1 MFDIAGFCPVAAGSC
16 SALDLEAAWEGY
28 DRILGFEYSKE
39 LYAAAGFQFC
49 GLSRAGEAVNWA
61 ADEECFVAVY
71 GICYSRLEA
80 AGIEPGQRL
89 TAGRLYALY
98 QSQRLDFLGQLKGE
112 FVLIIADHRRGETYF
127 IADPL
132 NVKSVYYYNAPAGLL
147 FSSSLYGLS
156 RLMKAS
162 GIEPVWDGASFIEY
176 YLFDF
181 ILGDE
186 TGLKDVRELQAGK
199 MLKVSGGVG
208 QASAYCN
215 PFELFALTSQPLSEQ
230 QSARLLS
237 DILRRNIALFS
248 DGPEHT
254 AFALTGGYD
263 SRSIAALAGSG
274 FQDYQYYSYGHPES
288 WDIKVPKLLARKN
301 NLSHL
306 SIDLSSDFKR
316 DYSKYALQA
325 IRLGDGIAEASRANY
340 PFVYAN
346 HLQDKQSIITGLFGS
361 ELIKNPSTRGA
372 FIDEN
377 ILSVLRA
384 EDTEAR
390 LHQLYGQMLEEG
402 AVSPAF
408 GEAHRATVVQRML
421 NNPFVNNALE
431 MNQKLFYFV
440 LMVGVRKYFAKEIK
454 LERFF
459 IHNRPPFFD
468 VDFIEALL
476 RTPFPWVYNWTQE
489 KSLVKNLKI
498 HRIYANFISHNR
510 ALLDTIS
517 THGFKPRYL
526 RSKWL
531 YPMLAYQFWSM
542 KKKITQESQLSFD
555 GELKSLF
562 AQHRQAE
569 TAGFPFESS
578 WMEGLEQRDFKNYVK
593 INSLN
598 LWMAFL
604 TQQMQADKP
613 KVHE

>member
-1 MFDIAGFCPVAAGSC
+1 MFDIAGFCPVDPGAEA
-16 SALDLEAAWEGY
+16 ALDLEAAWEGY
-28 DRILGFEYSKE
+28 EGILGFDFSKNQYSE
-39 LYAAAGFQFC
+39 AGFQFC
-49 GLSRAGEAVNWA
+49 GLSRAGEVANWA
-61 ADEECFVAVY
+61 ADEDCFVAVY
-71 GICYSRLEA
+71 GICYSRLKA
-80 AGIEPGQRL
+80 VGVDPGQRL
-89 TAGRLYALY
+89 NARRLSELY
-98 QSQRLDFLGQLKGE
+98 QSHRLDFLGQLKGE

-132 NVKSVYYYNAPAGLL
+132 NVKSVYYYNAPSGLL
-147 FSSSLYGLS
+147 FASSLFGLS
-156 RLMKAS
+156 KLMKAS
-162 GIEPVWDGASFIEY
+162 GIEPVWDGASFVEY

-186 TGLKDVRELQAGK
+186 TGLEGVRELQAGQ
-199 MLKVSGGVG
+199 MLRVRDGRGEP
-208 QASAYCN
+208 ALYCD
-215 PFELFALTSQPLSEQ
+215 PFQLFALTNTPLGERE
-230 QSARLLS
+230 SAALLS
-237 DILRRNIALFS
+237 DILRKNIALFS

-254 AFALTGGYD
+254 AVALTGGYD
-263 SRSIAALAGSG
+263 SRSIAALAGHD

-288 WDIKVPKLLARKN
+288 WDIKVPKMLARKN

-306 SIDLSSDFKR
+306 SIDLSGSFKR

-340 PFVYAN
+340 TFVYAN

-377 ILSVLRA
+377 MLSVLRA

-390 LHQLYGQMLEEG
+390 LNGLYDQMLEEG
-402 AVSPAF
+402 VVSRVF
-408 GEAHRATVVQRML
+408 GEAHRDTVVQRAL
-421 NNPFVNNALE
+421 NNPFVHNGLD
-431 MNQKLFYFV
+431 MNEKLFYFV

-468 VDFIEALL
+468 VDFIKALL
-476 RTPFPWVYNWTQE
+476 QTPFPWVYNWTQE

-517 THGFKPRYL
+517 THGFKPKYL

-531 YPMLAYQFWSM
+531 YPLLAYQFWSM

-555 GELKSLF
+555 AELKSLF
-562 AQHRQAE
+562 AQHMQAE

-598 LWMAFL
+598 LWMAFI
-604 TQQMQADKP
+604 TQTTQADKP
-613 KVHE
+613 QIHE

>member
-1 MFDIAGFCPVAAGSC
+1 MFDIAGFCPSPAAPGI
-16 SALDLEAAWEGY
+16 DIEAAWEGY
-28 DRILGFEYSKE
+28 ESVLGFEYSNRLFKE
-39 LYAAAGFQFC
+39 AGFQFS
-49 GLSRAGEAVNWA
+49 GLSRAGEPVDWA
-61 ADEECFVAVY
+61 ADEDCFVAVY

-80 AGIEPGQRL
+80 EVIDPGKRL
-89 TAGRLYALY
+89 NADSLHALY
-98 QSQRLDFLGQLKGE
+98 QSRQLDFLKQLKGE
-112 FVLIIADHRRGETYF
+112 FILIIADHRRGKTYF

-156 RLMKAS
+156 KLMKAA
-162 GIEPVWDGASFIEY
+162 GIEPEWDGASFLEY

-186 TGLKDVRELQAGK
+186 TGLKEVRELQAGE
-199 MLKVSGGVG
+199 MLTVQEGYGKAG
-208 QASAYCN
+208 AYCD
-215 PFELFALTSQPLSEQ
+215 PFELFALTDQPLSEQ
-230 QSARLLS
+230 RSATLLS

-254 AFALTGGYD
+254 AIALTGGYD
-263 SRSIAALAGSG
+263 SRSIAALAGSN
-274 FQDYQYYSYGHPES
+274 FQDYQYYSYGHPGS

-316 DYSKYALQA
+316 DYSRYALQA
-325 IRLGDGIAEASRANY
+325 IRLGDGIGEASRANY

-346 HLQDKQSIITGLFGS
+346 HLKDKQSIITGLFGS

-377 ILSVLRA
+377 MISVLRA

-390 LHQLYGQMLEEG
+390 LHELYDQMLDEG
-402 AVSPAF
+402 AVSRAF
-408 GEAHRATVVQRML
+408 GELHRQTVVQRAL
-421 NNPFVNNALE
+421 NNPYVNNGLE
-431 MNQKLFYFV
+431 MNQKFFYFV
-440 LMVGVRKYFAKEIK
+440 LMIGVRKYFAKEIK

-517 THGFKPRYL
+517 THGFKPKYL

-531 YPMLAYQFWSM
+531 YPILAYQFWQM
-542 KKKITQESQLSFD
+542 KKKITRESQISFD

-562 AQHRQAE
+562 SRNNPADNSS
-569 TAGFPFESS
+569 FPFERG

-593 INSLN
+593 MHSLN
-598 LWMAFL
+598 LWMAFISQQVHTKK
-604 TQQMQADKP
+604 TQ
-613 KVHE
+613 VHE